1 MRQFYTRTGV
11 ELRVIDGGGQGDG
24 VPRGVLTLVGPDF
37 VAPILENQFSNATV
51 SIRAIGYS
59 DTPTLCI
66 RMRIDAKS
74 AKRQGY
80 VGGLVVDVSN
90 WVYRTFKLGVHNPSI
105 AGLKDRA
112 KMGQKEIV
120 FHYELSQH
128 EAARLGFRGQYG
140 ECLILKRGA

>member
-11 ELRVIDGGGQGDG
+11 SLTLLDGGGQGDG
-24 VPRGVLTLVGPDF
+24 VPRGVLR
-37 VAPILENQFSNATV
+37 VARDGETVPILENQFSNATV

-74 AKRQGY
+74 AKRPNY
-80 VGGLVVDVSN
+80 VGGLVTDVSN
-90 WVYRTFKLGVHNPSI
+90 WVYRTFNLGVHCPSI